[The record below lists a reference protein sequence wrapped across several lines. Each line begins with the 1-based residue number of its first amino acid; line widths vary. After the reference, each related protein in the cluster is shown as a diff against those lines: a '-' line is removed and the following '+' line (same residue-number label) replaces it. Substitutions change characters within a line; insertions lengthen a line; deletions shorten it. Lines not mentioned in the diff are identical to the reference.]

1 MGLLLPEII
10 YNFYLD
16 MTVSRTICLG
26 FLAVI
31 AVGTILLMMPFST
44 SDGSWNDPIVALF
57 TSTSAVCVTGLSVV
71 DPGTYFSFWGQL
83 FITLLAQIGGLGY
96 MTTTTF
102 LITLVGRKFNLRQKI
117 AIQQALDRPGMSDST
132 QVLRSI
138 IATTLIFE
146 ITGTFLLLPA
156 FVPDHGWN
164 QGLWLAIFHSVNAWN
179 NAGFSLFKDSLI
191 GYQSSSL
198 VVFTITGLIIF
209 GGIGYQVILE
219 AYLWLRDRL
228 LKRST
233 HLVFSL
239 DFKVA
244 TSTTLIL
251 LFLGT
256 VAFFAIE
263 TRNSET
269 FGTLNLRGQ
278 LLLAWFQSVTP
289 RTAGFNTIDI
299 GKMTTAG
306 LFITIAMM
314 FIGASPGGTGGGMKT
329 TTLRVLTSCTK
340 TILQGKEEVLLYER
354 KIAVSL
360 ILKAV
365 GVVVGS
371 VGMVIFST
379 ILIALTDPT
388 LDFIQILFEV
398 VSAFATVG
406 LSTGIT
412 GSVSIAAKLILIITM
427 YVGRVGVLLLM
438 AAVLGDPRPT
448 RIHYP
453 EENLLVG

>member
-1 MGLLLPEII
+1 
-10 YNFYLD
+10 

-31 AVGTILLMMPFST
+31 AVGTVLLMMPFST
-44 SDGSWNDPIVALF
+44 SSGTWNDLIVALF

-83 FITLLAQIGGLGY
+83 FIALLAQIGGLGY

-102 LITLVGRKFNLRQKI
+102 LILLIGRRFDLRQKI
-117 AIQQALDRPGMSDST
+117 AIQQALDRPGMSGSA
-132 QVLRSI
+132 QVIRSI

-146 ITGTFLLLPA
+146 ITGVFLLLPA
-156 FVPDHGWN
+156 FVPQYGWS
-164 QGLWLAIFHSVNAWN
+164 QGLWLAIFHSINAWN
-179 NAGFSLFKDSLI
+179 NAGFSLFKDNLI
-191 GYQSSSL
+191 GYQSSFL

-219 AYLWLRDRL
+219 TYIWLRDRL
-228 LKRST
+228 RKKKET
-233 HLVFSL
+233 LVLSL

-251 LFLGT
+251 LAFGT
-256 VAFFAIE
+256 IAFFCIE
-263 TRNSET
+263 IRNPQT
-269 FGTLNLRGQ
+269 FGSLGLVNQFLV
-278 LLLAWFQSVTP
+278 AWFQSVTP

-306 LFITIAMM
+306 LFITIALM

-354 KIAVSL
+354 KIAISL

-365 GVVVGS
+365 GVLVGS
-371 VGMVIFST
+371 ITTVILAT
-379 ILIALTDPT
+379 ILISLTDPK

-412 GSVSIAAKLILIITM
+412 ASVSPAAKLVLIITM
-427 YVGRVGVLLLM
+427 YIGRVGVLLLM
-438 AAVLGDPRPT
+438 SAILGDPRPT